1 VVTQEISNKDS
12 KTIELAYNRFAQPI
26 EAHSFAQSLE
36 ARNNRVTNIY
46 LEKYT
51 AYQEYEAPELVAT
64 LKNKEVLF
72 KNEVFKKDI
81 ETHQKE
87 YQAQQDLNKQ
97 KLVAIALAEI
107 IFRENNIVLVATH
120 RRTDNSLA
128 CEFQTL
134 DQKPLQAMVSNDAVF
149 MEKINVTPTDKFAIV
164 FKNQQSTLLFVP
176 ALQESLLLGEK
187 VVERQQQNV
196 EKMDAQ
202 SKVESLRKDLNL
214 GEIKVADRQGD
225 TLAINDYS
233 VDVQTDGSF
242 LVKKSASY
250 DLEKIEKDGFDN
262 TMIQGTID
270 TPAMNQTSKD
280 THTHQ
285 VLDEQNLDL

>member
-1 VVTQEISNKDS
+1 
-12 KTIELAYNRFAQPI
+12 
-26 EAHSFAQSLE
+26 
-36 ARNNRVTNIY
+36 
-46 LEKYT
+46 
-51 AYQEYEAPELVAT
+51 
-64 LKNKEVLF
+64 
-72 KNEVFKKDI
+72 
-81 ETHQKE
+81 
-87 YQAQQDLNKQ
+87 
-97 KLVAIALAEI
+97 
-107 IFRENNIVLVATH
+107 
-120 RRTDNSLA
+120 
-128 CEFQTL
+128 
-134 DQKPLQAMVSNDAVF
+134 
-149 MEKINVTPTDKFAIV
+149 MEKINANATDKFSIV
-164 FKNQQSTLLFVP
+164 FKNQQNTLLFVP